1 MKAQAK
7 NRGNLGQEKEFIST
21 AYGAPVMRTVIWVVG
36 VGVIG
41 ACLSIVKQ
49 FDNQSHVRYCVLLL
63 T

>member
-7 NRGNLGQEKEFIST
+7 NRGNPDQEKELIST
-21 AYGAPVMRTVIWVVG
+21 AYGSPAMRTIIW
-36 VGVIG
+36 VIG